1 MSIIYS
7 SISGYIECRYVR
19 ASAVVNCHFNASDFL
34 FRSSRLL
41 DASLGVRY
49 NVHIIGVHY
58 SVRNK
63 GSYLEGEKMQTYTP
77 TNLRKHLFDLLSRV
91 ANKDEEMEITIQQP
105 DGPNK
110 GVILISK
117 ERYAQLEELDFLERT
132 GTLDVVMKRME
143 AEQPGDFNED
153 DAY

>member
-1 MSIIYS
+1 
-7 SISGYIECRYVR
+7 
-19 ASAVVNCHFNASDFL
+19 
-34 FRSSRLL
+34 
-41 DASLGVRY
+41 
-49 NVHIIGVHY
+49 
-58 SVRNK
+58 
-63 GSYLEGEKMQTYTP
+63 MQTYTP

>member
-1 MSIIYS
+1 
-7 SISGYIECRYVR
+7 
-19 ASAVVNCHFNASDFL
+19 
-34 FRSSRLL
+34 
-41 DASLGVRY
+41 
-49 NVHIIGVHY
+49 
-58 SVRNK
+58 
-63 GSYLEGEKMQTYTP
+63 MQTYTP

-132 GTLDVVMKRME
+132 GTLSVVVKRME
-143 AEQPGDFNED
+143 AEQISDFHKD

>member
-1 MSIIYS
+1 
-7 SISGYIECRYVR
+7 
-19 ASAVVNCHFNASDFL
+19 
-34 FRSSRLL
+34 
-41 DASLGVRY
+41 
-49 NVHIIGVHY
+49 
-58 SVRNK
+58 
-63 GSYLEGEKMQTYTP
+63 MQTYTP

-117 ERYAQLEELDFLERT
+117 ERHAQLEELDFLERT
-132 GTLDVVMKRME
+132 GTLSVVMKRME
-143 AEQPGDFNED
+143 AEQISDFHED